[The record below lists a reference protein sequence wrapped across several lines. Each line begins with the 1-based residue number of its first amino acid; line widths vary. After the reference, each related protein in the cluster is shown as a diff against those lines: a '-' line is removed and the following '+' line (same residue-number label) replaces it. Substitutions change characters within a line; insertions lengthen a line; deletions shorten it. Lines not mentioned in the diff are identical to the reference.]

1 VARFRFVRWLGELLK
16 PAPTDRSAVWRLPDM
31 SPFRRY
37 SLSIPPDSAR
47 AWLQLAAWELW
58 MGALLYGALRYGT
71 TLIVTAPAHIITVF
85 DFTNCYAGPPV
96 VQPCERVAYQ
106 TGALNVAMNIW
117 CGVLLIVVALWLV
130 WELWGAVAPKPITDD
145 FLKLLDDS
153 FARDWR
159 KPRTWPWA
167 RMAWAY
173 GFTFVGVTSA
183 VGVGLLVSALLAS
196 PTRGKAPTVHV
207 ETSQHFRIGQ

>member
-1 VARFRFVRWLGELLK
+1 MGHEPVSALCTDDSAQFVARLA
-16 PAPTDRSAVWRLPDM
+16 PARGL
-31 SPFRRY
+31 
-37 SLSIPPDSAR
+37 
-47 AWLQLAAWELW
+47 
-58 MGALLYGALRYGT
+58 GALDGSAALRRILGFGT

-85 DFTNCYAGPPV
+85 DFTNCYAVPPV
-96 VQPCERVAYQ
+96 VQPCERVAYRA
-106 TGALNVAMNIW
+106 GALNVAMNVW
-117 CGVLLIVVALWLV
+117 CGVLLIAVALWLV

-167 RMAWAY
+167 RMGWAY

-183 VGVGLLVSALLAS
+183 IGIGLLVSALLPS
-196 PTRGKAPTVHV
+196 STRGKAPTVHV
-207 ETSQHFRIGQ
+207 ETSQQFRLGQ